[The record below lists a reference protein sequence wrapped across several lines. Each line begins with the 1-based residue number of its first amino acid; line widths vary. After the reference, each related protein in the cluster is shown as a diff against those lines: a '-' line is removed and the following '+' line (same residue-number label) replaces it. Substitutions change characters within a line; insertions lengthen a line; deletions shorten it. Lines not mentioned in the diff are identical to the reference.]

1 MVCDSRFELDKMTN
15 FVVAMIRYSI
25 KNIFNKYPLEHVMV
39 TMLYQM
45 YEQFMHDMRLIWE
58 YNSTTA
64 RIRLLHDC
72 IIITLGHGIYITE
85 FSIAG
90 PYTNKAIEKKTRKKK
105 KNRCW
110 TKGKKILR
118 Q

>member
-72 IIITLGHGIYITE
+72 IIIALGYGIYITE

-90 PYTNKAIEKKTRKKK
+90 PYTNKAIEKKNKKEK
-105 KNRCW
+105 EK
-110 TKGKKILR
+110 
-118 Q
+118 